1 MTDLIPSVSSEVLAL
16 RVVAYRVIKFQRDE
30 AKAAMAELA
39 ARRANGDDFQYEAFI
54 EEKVKECTPNPA
66 DLEGMDLETLLG
78 GLNGIPGG

>member
-66 DLEGMDLETLLG
+66 DLEGKDLATLLKE
-78 GLNGIPGG
+78 LDGISSR